1 MRAAALALLGA
12 GFALTFL
19 VAPWNAESVTDI
31 PLYSVYAHAFL
42 HGALPYR
49 DVAFEYPPLAVP
61 VIALP
66 GLPGDGS
73 EYRAWF
79 AVLAI
84 ASAAAMVLLCGVLA
98 RATGG
103 GRTRALLGA
112 AAAPLLCGAM
122 IRTHF
127 DLVPVVL
134 TLAAL
139 ALVVGD
145 RPRAGLSV
153 LGVAVAVKLYP
164 LVMAPAVLAWLVGRG
179 QREAARD
186 GALALALVVV
196 VAYGAASGL
205 SAAGTADSLTYHV
218 DRAVQVESTPAIVLR
233 GLDDLGLGHVR
244 PDTGHKSDGLD
255 HPASGVVTALFG
267 LAMVAVIAWL
277 AVAARR
283 AAEGQSARRDLV
295 LAALAST
302 VAFACLGKVLSPQYL
317 VWVAPLTAL
326 ALAWRMHGLAA
337 VCAAATALTLVEFP
351 DHYREVV
358 HRVPWVLGLVT
369 VRDVLLLAAVGLALR
384 ELGVRSPRARAP
396 APTRS
401 RWRGRRLRPRPA
413 PR

>member
-1 MRAAALALLGA
+1 
-12 GFALTFL
+12 
-19 VAPWNAESVTDI
+19 
-31 PLYSVYAHAFL
+31 
-42 HGALPYR
+42 
-49 DVAFEYPPLAVP
+49 
-61 VIALP
+61 
-66 GLPGDGS
+66 
-73 EYRAWF
+73 
-79 AVLAI
+79 
-84 ASAAAMVLLCGVLA
+84 
-98 RATGG
+98 
-103 GRTRALLGA
+103 
-112 AAAPLLCGAM
+112 
-122 IRTHF
+122 
-127 DLVPVVL
+127 
-134 TLAAL
+134 
-139 ALVVGD
+139 
-145 RPRAGLSV
+145 
-153 LGVAVAVKLYP
+153 
-164 LVMAPAVLAWLVGRG
+164 
-179 QREAARD
+179 
-186 GALALALVVV
+186 
-196 VAYGAASGL
+196 
-205 SAAGTADSLTYHV
+205 
-218 DRAVQVESTPAIVLR
+218 
-233 GLDDLGLGHVR
+233 
-244 PDTGHKSDGLD
+244 
-255 HPASGVVTALFG
+255 VTALFG